1 MLKIAAGSLLI
12 LSSAALSQF
21 PDEDTTVEYVWVA
34 RDGSG
39 DYLSIQAAID
49 DFTYGTV
56 IRVKPGTYR
65 ENLVL
70 QSWVTI
76 EGIGKVIVEAASSLP
91 AISGL
96 NLMKGRLENLTISGN
111 RSGSGVFLLFSK
123 VEIDRCIFLELTT
136 AVEAAKRSHVTLSN
150 SVITDSEGPGILL
163 DNRSSGKIEKTQ
175 LRKNGIGIRAEND
188 SNLDL
193 DGCTI
198 ADNAGDGLVLG
209 RGTYGTLLGN
219 VIAGNGGNGI
229 YLQDG
234 SIFVIKNNTIVDNG
248 RDGETSSSAGINLNG
263 VTSGGIINNIVIGN
277 LNGIL
282 NRNAA
287 EPIEILYNN
296 VWNNKKDLLG
306 VESDRGLSSDPH
318 FLDPKKPDY
327 RLKEGSPSRKVGQ
340 DSLDL
345 GAFYDSGRLMIQ
357 KRVAFLKSEVKYR
370 LRKRKWLEAFKI
382 AQQILT
388 QTPGDSEAEAVL
400 KKAGHE
406 LSMELYESA
415 KRMYRKGDVK
425 IARNLLEMGF
435 GYDQNNSELN
445 ELRNEID
452 SKLLEEEIETYIQ
465 FFVFVA
471 LGLFAFFY
479 IRRRRKLNDDI
490 ALVKIWSDD
499 AEELYEK
506 GKFLEAE
513 KYATAEYLE
522 AGEKLRECMKSLEA
536 KNFPYAE
543 VLAKESVKWSERA
556 IEKTNQFKQL
566 RKDAVLE
573 VSQAETQLK
582 EFTDRYP
589 DVIVGHDLE
598 ALESLLRQSK
608 HNLIG
613 KEFKEAKESAEEL
626 IRLTRRFEENI
637 FSEKQAEIAEMIR
650 ETEDLL
656 VSGLAS
662 NNSPDI
668 VSVLIDLKAEL
679 SVVKQAF
686 ENEQISSLEASE
698 QVAEIRELA
707 LETVQLSGEERTS
720 GSGKKNYYEILG
732 VKEDATPLQIKNV
745 YRKLSMIY
753 HPDQDSDGSLGIDSD
768 ERFKEI
774 KEAYEILSNSEKRAR
789 YDLQKSP

>member
-12 LSSAALSQF
+12 LSSAAFSQF